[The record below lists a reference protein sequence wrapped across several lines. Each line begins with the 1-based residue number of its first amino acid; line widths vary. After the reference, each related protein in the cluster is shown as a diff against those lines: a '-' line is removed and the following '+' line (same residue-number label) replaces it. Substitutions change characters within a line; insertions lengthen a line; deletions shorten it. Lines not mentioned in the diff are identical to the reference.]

1 MAKKIQEIGHFPRL
15 IMWTRRWVT
24 LLLTTHLDILKA
36 SSSHTTLPINWRSNA
51 RHLES
56 LAHSVSMKRTERYFT
71 VHVTRCLWHMPSSS
85 DRLHA
90 LLLPY
95 RIHRA
100 TMRSIGVV
108 IQLVI
113 WFSDHGFMD
122 VVIPYNSSLHVSCGR
137 CVCRRLLLEVNHLV
151 WYLYKWH
158 LGGCNENVNILPQLF
173 PDYLGVLDLLATGEL
188 SYCGVGKNCLEAP

>member
-122 VVIPYNSSLHVSCGR
+122 VVIPYNSSLRVSCGR
-137 CVCRRLLLEVNHLV
+137 CVCVGVCFWRWPISFDVCTSGAMEVPMKMSRFYHN
-151 WYLYKWH
+151 YF
-158 LGGCNENVNILPQLF
+158 LPI
-173 PDYLGVLDLLATGEL
+173 
-188 SYCGVGKNCLEAP
+188 